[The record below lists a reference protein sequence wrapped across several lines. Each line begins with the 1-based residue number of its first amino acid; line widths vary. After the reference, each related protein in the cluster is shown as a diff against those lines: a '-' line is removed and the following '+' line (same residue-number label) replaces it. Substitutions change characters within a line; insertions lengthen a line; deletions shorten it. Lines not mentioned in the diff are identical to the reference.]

1 MKLTLSTNLISTL
14 ILDGQ
19 AYLSSSSSRQS
30 RSRRTTFVRSSASND
45 AAFSAFADSLDEEP
59 EDNTAAEKPW
69 QAKLEDLLDPKT
81 NLADVSYTHVKR
93 KDIIFMLFSFFSFP
107 QESLSLTFNFFLHFS
122 DKSCCQSC

>member
-1 MKLTLSTNLISTL
+1 MKLTLSTILISTL

-19 AYLSSSSSRQS
+19 AYLSSSSSRQN

-93 KDIIFMLFSFFSFP
+93 KDIIFMFSFFSFP
-107 QESLSLTFNFFLHFS
+107 QEKPISHF
-122 DKSCCQSC
+122 

>member
-1 MKLTLSTNLISTL
+1 MKLTLSTILISTL

-19 AYLSSSSSRQS
+19 AYLSSSSRQN

-93 KDIIFMLFSFFSFP
+93 KDIIFMFSFFFFP
-107 QESLSLTFNFFLHFS
+107 PRKPISHF
-122 DKSCCQSC
+122 